1 MSVDLTL
8 HRICAVAGKCLG
20 AGLALLV
27 VALAGPASAD
37 AQFRAWID
45 GLWPEAQA
53 RGVSRPTFDA
63 AFRGLEPDL
72 KLPDL
77 LLPGRE
83 KKADS
88 RGQSEFTSPPSE
100 YLDKTYLTRLAADG
114 KALAARHK
122 AALDKIEQEIG
133 VDRYIILALWGRE
146 TAYGNYKLPH
156 DAIQVIATQAYLGRR
171 KELFRNELL
180 EALRMLEAGVARA
193 DMRSSWA
200 GAVGLTQFMPSE
212 YFEHAVDLD
221 GDGVKDIFRSVP
233 DALASA
239 AHQLK
244 GKGWVAGETWGY
256 EITIPASADCGLEGP
271 NQARPIAEW
280 AKLGFARANKSPWT
294 DRQLALEAYLMSP
307 GGGYGPS
314 FLVLEN
320 FKVLRRYNTSDLYAV
335 FIGNLADRIAGG
347 GDFATPWSAGPQRTH
362 VIEEIQERLKTAGYE
377 VEKIDGKV
385 GSNTRH
391 LIGTYQRDHKLKVD
405 CWPTDAVLAHM
416 RTTASR

>member
-1 MSVDLTL
+1 MDADERANLGRAF
-8 HRICAVAGKCLG
+8 RIAQEFAERPHGWLVLSGAYGCGKTHLAAAIG
-20 AGLALLV
+20 NYNRSRGLA
-27 VALAGPASAD
+27 P
-37 AQFRAWID
+37 
-45 GLWPEAQA
+45 
-53 RGVSRPTFDA
+53 
-63 AFRGLEPDL
+63 
-72 KLPDL
+72 
-77 LLPGRE
+77 
-83 KKADS
+83 
-88 RGQSEFTSPPSE
+88 
-100 YLDKTYLTRLAADG
+100 
-114 KALAARHK
+114 
-122 AALDKIEQEIG
+122 
-133 VDRYIILALWGRE
+133 
-146 TAYGNYKLPH
+146 
-156 DAIQVIATQAYLGRR
+156 
-171 KELFRNELL
+171 
-180 EALRMLEAGVARA
+180 
-193 DMRSSWA
+193 
-200 GAVGLTQFMPSE
+200 
-212 YFEHAVDLD
+212 
-221 GDGVKDIFRSVP
+221 IFRSVP

-280 AKLGFARANKSPWT
+280 AKLGFARANKKPWT

-347 GDFATPWSAGPQRTH
+347 GDFAAPWSAGPQRTH
-362 VIEEIQERLKTAGYE
+362 VIEEIQERLKAAGYG